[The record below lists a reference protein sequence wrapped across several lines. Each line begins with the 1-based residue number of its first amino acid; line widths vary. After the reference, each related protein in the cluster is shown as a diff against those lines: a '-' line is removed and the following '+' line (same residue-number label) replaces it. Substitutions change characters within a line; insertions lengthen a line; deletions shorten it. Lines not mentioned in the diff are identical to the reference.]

1 MIRELITVVVH
12 ICMARAVRIR
22 IVRVVHWC
30 VELPWAGIIK
40 SVITH
45 LYHSFPNTTQ
55 LTDSVLYNILNME
68 ECEKNIDAEAVIM
81 GRPMARGSLVRG

>member
-1 MIRELITVVVH
+1 
-12 ICMARAVRIR
+12 MARAVAIG

-45 LYHSFPNTTQ
+45 FYHSFPNITQ
-55 LTDSVLYNILNME
+55 LTNSVLYNILNME
-68 ECEKNIDAEAVIM
+68 DM
-81 GRPMARGSLVRG
+81 